1 MCSRCKQVQEET
13 HTHSCSSSNM
23 DNSSRSQNV
32 FPTMTPKIPGIPA
45 RCVKIPQCCHRSTQS
60 GRSGHHPDQRSA
72 PDVHRVE
79 VTACLQ
85 REKKSKDCADA
96 HWHLLSMTAALT
108 DVIDKGRNNCTT
120 SRAVLKLRLSLQWQ
134 MDTSCADSQVRPQIM
149 SLMRGGGAHFKTFT
163 NVSFGSTT

>member
-13 HTHSCSSSNM
+13 HTHSRSSSNM

-108 DVIDKGRNNCTT
+108 RYRQREKQLHNVTRCIKTQIVAAMTNGHFLCRFTGQTSNYVADEGRR
-120 SRAVLKLRLSLQWQ
+120 SSL
-134 MDTSCADSQVRPQIM
+134 
-149 SLMRGGGAHFKTFT
+149 
-163 NVSFGSTT
+163 